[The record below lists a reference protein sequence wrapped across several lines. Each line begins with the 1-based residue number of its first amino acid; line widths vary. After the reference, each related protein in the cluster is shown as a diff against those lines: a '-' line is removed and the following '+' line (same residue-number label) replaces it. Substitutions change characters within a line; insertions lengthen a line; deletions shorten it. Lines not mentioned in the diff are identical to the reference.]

1 MDTHE
6 NYLTWTDR
14 IFISELEEKEKDS
27 IKYDYTPV

>member
-14 IFISELEEKEKDS
+14 IFISELKKKES
-27 IKYDYTPV
+27 IEYDYTPV